1 MSYTCLLCNKVYK
14 SYKSFWKHNS
24 IFHPGE
30 KINNDNK
37 IRNFCC
43 NVCNKKF
50 TTKQSMINHINNT
63 CKSKNP
69 TIETNQIK
77 KELEELK
84 KKFESI
90 SSNVTNT
97 NNGTVNNINI
107 YINKF
112 GNENIS
118 DLSYNDAKNIFNKKI
133 ESLIKFVQLLNFNE
147 KIPSNHNFCTTSLEG
162 QYLSVYNTDTSEKH
176 KERKRYFFEELLYK
190 SVNRMEQLYNRYKD
204 KFNKEKQHQIE
215 EDINIL
221 KTIRDKD
228 MNDILLREMLKKLNC
243 GFAVLSYNY
252 KEIVLA
258 TWNTCKCTQNNIVGM
273 KSKTFEDDLMESDDD
288 IKEIENLFIKVE
300 SLSESIRPELVFK
313 KNKSKKL
320 IV

>member
-1 MSYTCLLCNKVYK
+1 MSYSCLLCKKAYK

-37 IRNFCC
+37 IRNFSC

-50 TTKQSMINHINNT
+50 TTKQSMVNHINNT
-63 CKSKNP
+63 CKNKNS
-69 TIETNQIK
+69 TIETSQIK

-90 SSNVTNT
+90 TSNVTNT

-112 GNENIS
+112 GSENIA

-147 KIPSNHNFCTTSLEG
+147 KIPSNHNFCTTSLDG
-162 QYLSVYNTDTSEKH
+162 PYLSVYNTDTSEKH
-176 KERKRYFFEELLYK
+176 KERKKYFFEELLYK

-204 KFNKEKQHQIE
+204 KFNKEKQEQIE

-228 MNDILLREMLKKLNC
+228 MNDTLLREMLKKLNL
-243 GFAVLSYNY
+243 LSYNY

-258 TWNTCKCTQNNIVGM
+258 TWNTCKCTQNNVVAM
-273 KSKTFEDDLMESDDD
+273 KTKTFEDDLMESDED
-288 IKEIENLFIKVE
+288 IKEIENLFIKAE
-300 SLSESIRPELVFK
+300 EFSDNSDTSSIKPKLLL
-313 KNKSKKL
+313 KNNKI